1 MTSRRIRRTR
11 SGGRAE
17 FRGRGRGRWRL
28 RARRC
33 AAEAY
38 ESVRIVA
45 AFVAFSALLGLT
57 QPAEPSRPSPSAA
70 ARPTP
75 PPVQAVLRETPTRWL
90 VDGFNV
96 LNVGLLRGV
105 ERERFWGPEARA
117 RLLALADRFPD
128 APRVVVIFDGPR
140 PLPDGGDA
148 ALPRGASHL
157 FARDADA
164 WLLRAVRE
172 SEDPA
177 RVAVVTA
184 DRRLAD
190 RVRHRGAQVVAPSQ
204 FLAECGGETGARLVS
219 LREDGDG
226 AG

>member
-1 MTSRRIRRTR
+1 MIIEGPGRRAWQVRVGRR
-11 SGGRAE
+11 
-17 FRGRGRGRWRL
+17 
-28 RARRC
+28 

-57 QPAEPSRPSPSAA
+57 QPGGVGGDATPASPSDA

-75 PPVQAVLRETPTRWL
+75 PGVATLRETTPTRWL

-96 LNVGLLRGV
+96 LNVALLRGT
-105 ERERFWGPEARA
+105 EREHFWGPAART

-128 APRVVVIFDGPR
+128 ATRVVVVFDGGR
-140 PLPDGGDA
+140 PVAETDRGAQAPG
-148 ALPRGASHL
+148 GASHL
-157 FARDADA
+157 FTPDADA

-172 SEDPA
+172 SDDPG

-190 RVRHRGAQVVAPSQ
+190 RARHRGAQVVSPSR
-204 FLAECGGETGARLVS
+204 FLDACGARSRAAARLVS
-219 LREDGDG
+219 LPVEDDE